1 MAAPDIPPRV
11 AVIVAVPAA
20 VPVTRPW
27 LPVALLTGASVGSE
41 EVHVTDVVRSLVVP
55 SEKVPVAVSGLLVL
69 LAIDESAGVTVIE
82 VSTAAVTV
90 TVVFPD
96 TPA

>member
-1 MAAPDIPPRV
+1 
-11 AVIVAVPAA
+11 
-20 VPVTRPW
+20 
-27 LPVALLTGASVGSE
+27 VALLTGATVGSE

-96 TPA
+96 TAA